1 MLEEMPIPHVRRG
14 AKTRYCPF
22 TMRVLTL
29 SAALLVAAFLAGC
42 GSRNAP
48 NAAAA
53 APHPAGPPKKAVA
66 PVDNVSRNMVS
77 AVSATKAAAGLQ
89 VQLKFE
95 LRERPAVA
103 QPVDIDVVIL
113 PATNLDRVYG
123 RVEGEDGL
131 KLIEGA
137 QIPATDRP
145 TEGVPINHTIKVVPQ
160 RDGIYTLRAV
170 VTTELGTQSSNQTF
184 SIPLIAGSGL
194 PDVPNKVGGPTPTAN
209 RTAAAPPTPPAK
221 R

>member
-1 MLEEMPIPHVRRG
+1 MPIPHVREG
-14 AKTRYCPF
+14 AQTRYCPF

-29 SAALLVAAFLAGC
+29 SAAFLVAVLLAGC
-42 GSRNAP
+42 GSRAAP

-53 APHPAGPPKKAVA
+53 PPHPAGSPKKAVA
-66 PVDNVSRNMVS
+66 PVNNLSRNMVS
-77 AVSATKAAAGLQ
+77 AVSATKAVAALP

-103 QPVDIDVVIL
+103 QPLDIDVVIL

-131 KLIEGA
+131 KLLEGA
-137 QIPATDRP
+137 QIAATDRP
-145 TEGVPINHTIKVVPQ
+145 TEGVPISHSIKVMPQ
-160 RDGIYTLRAV
+160 RDGIFTLSAV
-170 VTTELGTQSSNQTF
+170 VTTELGGQSSSQTF
-184 SIPLIAGSGL
+184 SIPLIAGSGV
-194 PDVPNKVGGPTPTAN
+194 PDVPTKAGGPAPTAD
-209 RTAAAPPTPPAK
+209 RTAAASPPTPPAK